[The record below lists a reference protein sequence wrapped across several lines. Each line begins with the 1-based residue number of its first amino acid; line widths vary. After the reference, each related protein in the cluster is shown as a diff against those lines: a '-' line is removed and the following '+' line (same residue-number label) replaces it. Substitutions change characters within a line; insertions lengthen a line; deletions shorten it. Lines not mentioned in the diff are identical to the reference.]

1 MAQDEVILDL
11 VTGHL
16 LGEFAAMVVIA
27 DVFSVEDNLKLILNR
42 SSIGQKASG
51 NAPIKTSI
59 GAVT

>member
-1 MAQDEVILDL
+1 
-11 VTGHL
+11 
-16 LGEFAAMVVIA
+16 MVVIA